1 MVDGSRYV
9 LNIDSP
15 MIEQKPDAYLMQY
28 NTGRPQTSISQQH
41 QTQNKLQYQI
51 QNSPYNN
58 NSSSFDRGSSIAS
71 NNLGCGPGGML
82 GSSTFKNNQGELT
95 DGMFFILTL

>member
-9 LNIDSP
+9 LDIDSP
-15 MIEQKPDAYLMQY
+15 MIEQQPADAYLMQY

-58 NSSSFDRGSSIAS
+58 NSSSIDRGSSIAS

-82 GSSTFKNNQGELT
+82 GSSTFKNNQGEF
-95 DGMFFILTL
+95 GFV

>member
-15 MIEQKPDAYLMQY
+15 MIEQKTDAYLMQY
-28 NTGRPQTSISQQH
+28 PQTSISQH
-41 QTQNKLQYQI
+41 KLQYQI

-58 NSSSFDRGSSIAS
+58 NGNLDNGSSSITSS
-71 NNLGCGPGGML
+71 NLGGGML
-82 GSSTFKNNQGELT
+82 GSSTFKSNQGESHIFSLVR
-95 DGMFFILTL
+95 DSFKRRNI

>member
-15 MIEQKPDAYLMQY
+15 MIDQKTDAYLMQY
-28 NTGRPQTSISQQH
+28 SNVGHPQTSISQH
-41 QTQNKLQYQI
+41 KLQYQK

-58 NSSSFDRGSSIAS
+58 NNINSGSIDRGSSSITS
-71 NNLGCGPGGML
+71 SNLGGGML
-82 GSSTFKNNQGELT
+82 GSSTFKSNQGK
-95 DGMFFILTL
+95 FIIKFPKQKIRNSP